1 MRAVL
6 PLQPPCPAATDQLH
20 APKKFIRIK
29 LCKKRVCTKLAAD
42 AAEVR
47 ALVYLGIRRRPV
59 RRRHHLAKLVD
70 YRKAYCSRLM

>member
-6 PLQPPCPAATDQLH
+6 PLQPPCPGATDQLH
-20 APKKFIRIK
+20 APKEFISIK

-47 ALVYLGIRRRPV
+47 ALVYLGILCRLV
-59 RRRHHLAKLVD
+59 RRRNHLAKLVD
-70 YRKAYCSRLM
+70 YRKAYCSRLV